1 MWYKVA
7 ISKEDADRLNID
19 VDRYLNRSRPRIEY
33 IENVDQIKK
42 QLIDKYGE
50 DYRDEINDKILQL
63 KSELSFNRPWES
75 GSNVTNLHG
84 MAPGINAFY
93 ILPDGTLTP
102 NLSSHVAFDKMLL
115 QRLGLDNLEFTDRS
129 DRHVLSD
136 LTGAVRVNITGDSRN
151 ATIYYPMT
159 KEQKAKLEDLDINS
173 FDYRNDL
180 TSDTPATNEND
191 ELFESLENLGKQ
203 LSSIGSSLEDILNK
217 YVITQRN
224 PKFSIETARTEPYTI
239 QENVQ
244 NIDENLFNKLA
255 EIKDRFSNLEI
266 IADDLRGIR
275 S

>member
-19 VDRYLNRSRPRIEY
+19 IDRYFKPSKTDY
-33 IENVDQIKK
+33 IENVDQLKK

-50 DYRDEINDKILQL
+50 DYRNEINDKILQL
-63 KSELSFNRPWES
+63 NSELSFNRLWES
-75 GSNVTNLHG
+75 GPNVTNLHG

-102 NLSSHVAFDKMLL
+102 NLSSHVSFDNMLL
-115 QRLGLDNLEFTDRS
+115 QRLGFGNLSFKDRS

-136 LTGAVRVNITGDSRN
+136 LVGAVRVNITGDSRN

-159 KEQKAKLEDLDINS
+159 KEQKARLEDLNIS
-173 FDYRNDL
+173 SYDYRNDL

-203 LSSIGSSLEDILNK
+203 LSSIGSSLEDILSK
-217 YVITQRN
+217 YVNTQRN
-224 PKFSIETARTEPYTI
+224 PKFSVETAATEPYTI